1 MRPLS
6 DSAARVTAKVCS
18 RKFVALGRVL
28 RHWEDIVGADL
39 AAKAQPVRL
48 TYRRARAG
56 RGGKRAAPDA
66 TLHIATTP
74 AQATALHYQT
84 GVILERINQVFGE
97 RWITALR
104 FTTAPEAARGEAVRA
119 RPEPTRADVLEAAQE
134 VEAIDDPEI
143 RAALARLGASVLAQS
158 APKRS

>member
-6 DSAARVTAKVCS
+6 YSAGRVTAKICS

-48 TYRRARAG
+48 TYRRTK
-56 RGGKRAAPDA
+56 GKDKPTA

-74 AQATALHYQT
+74 AQSTALHYQS

-97 RWITALR
+97 RWI
-104 FTTAPEAARGEAVRA
+104 
-119 RPEPTRADVLEAAQE
+119 
-134 VEAIDDPEI
+134 
-143 RAALARLGASVLAQS
+143 ARLAFVVHH
-158 APKRS
+158 